1 MSYFT
6 FILLCVTALLFL
18 LYVLFVDHIVN
29 FYNCDALAIIRPVLK
44 KQDWNIYYKYWSYNR
59 NLRVHIFSPPRDML
73 TAENMFKK
81 FDKNGDGFITCDEL
95 KKISLAFSKNVSDA
109 EVKEIIERKDKD
121 GDGKINFEEFKAAD
135 YFLIN
140 VSRMFEN

>member
-1 MSYFT
+1 MDRTANFYY
-6 FILLCVTALLFL
+6 CTALP
-18 LYVLFVDHIVN
+18 
-29 FYNCDALAIIRPVLK
+29 IIRTVLK
-44 KQDWNIYYKYWSYNR
+44 IQACNIYKYWSYNR
-59 NLRVHIFSPPRDML
+59 NLRVHIFSPPVDML
-73 TAENMFKK
+73 TPENMFKK

-95 KKISLAFSKNVSDA
+95 KKISLAFTKNTKNKNVSDA